1 MLILDIVLGLIVLY
15 GAYRGFKNGL
25 IVELFG
31 ILAWAIGIYG
41 ALHFS
46 DWTAD
51 QLKPYVSWSENA
63 TKTASFVLTFLALL
77 LITHLLAKALTKI
90 FPDLDGFIGGCGI
103 RVPVPDGSLT
113 DLSCVVKKNTNIH
126 EINYL
131 FEKAAQTELKGIL
144 EYTEDPIV
152 SVDVIVIT
160 HSCIFDAGLTSV
172 IGKMVKVVGW
182 YDNEVGYSNRIKD
195 LILKI
200 A

>member
-15 GAYRGFKNGL
+15 GACRGFKNGL

-90 FPDLDGFIGGCGI
+90 ASLMLLGGINKIFGVLFGVLKTVGLLALLLAYLAEHSPLDQW
-103 RVPVPDGSLT
+103 VSQ
-113 DLSCVVKKNTNIH
+113 
-126 EINYL
+126 E
-131 FEKAAQTELKGIL
+131 Q
-144 EYTEDPIV
+144 EDPSKLYEPIKSAGQTLLEAWDFV
-152 SVDVIVIT
+152 AEKVDEIDYI
-160 HSCIFDAGLTSV
+160 
-172 IGKMVKVVGW
+172 
-182 YDNEVGYSNRIKD
+182 
-195 LILKI
+195 
-200 A
+200 